1 MVPVGRGRNLQLG
14 DARGYQGVN
23 HTTAQLDIMYMYD
36 VYVGVSTLLKTNGEQ
51 QHGVGA
57 GVEQNKR
64 ELKAG

>member
-51 QHGVGA
+51 QHCVGGA
-57 GVEQNKR
+57 NRTNER
-64 ELKAG
+64 KAGR